1 MKTIARDPAERMH
14 MVDAMMTEASMT
26 EERSATDSPVPLR
39 DIALTALY
47 IGVTGY
53 GGPAIIG
60 HMKQL
65 FVTRR
70 RWVSE
75 EDFLTGLS
83 LSQMLPG
90 ATGVNLMTFLGYQ
103 LRGAWGAFLAPL
115 GFIFPALVLMTL
127 LSAIYFTY
135 GQVPLAQAMFIGLGA
150 VVVGLLV
157 NATVTLGR
165 SAIRDRWGIVIAVLG
180 FVLVFWL
187 HISILFVVAISAVL
201 GWLVYRK
208 QSVAI
213 TNGDTP
219 LTVKRTSRGFWVG
232 LVLTLLAVS
241 LILVFTRQ
249 TLMTQMFLAIVRV
262 AVLTFGGGFTSIPL
276 FQHEVITVH
285 GWLTTRAFL
294 DGIALGQITP
304 GPVLITATFIGYH
317 LYGVI
322 GALVGSIAIFTPGA
336 LAMLLLAHQHERVRQ
351 LSWLQAIV
359 RGVVASFIGVL
370 VSVSI
375 QLGLH
380 SLVDVKTVAL
390 AIGSVLVLLVAK
402 KDPVWVILGAALLS
416 PFLFS

>member
-1 MKTIARDPAERMH
+1 METIVRNPAKRNH
-14 MVDAMMTEASMT
+14 VVDRNMTEASMT
-26 EERSATDSPVPLR
+26 EDRPTTSPPIPLR

-75 EDFLTGLS
+75 QDFLTGLS

-115 GFIFPALVLMTL
+115 GFILPALVLMTL

-165 SAIRDRWGIVIAVLG
+165 SAIRDRWGIVIAVVG
-180 FVLVFWL
+180 FILVFWL
-187 HISILFVVAISAVL
+187 HISILFVVAISAIL

-208 QSVAI
+208 QSDMPVNADA
-213 TNGDTP
+213 TM
-219 LTVKRTSRGFWVG
+219 TVHRTSRGFWVG
-232 LVLTLLAVS
+232 LVPGTPC
-241 LILVFTRQ
+241 
-249 TLMTQMFLAIVRV
+249 
-262 AVLTFGGGFTSIPL
+262 GKPCPG
-276 FQHEVITVH
+276 VH
-285 GWLTTRAFL
+285 GGR
-294 DGIALGQITP
+294 P
-304 GPVLITATFIGYH
+304 
-317 LYGVI
+317 
-322 GALVGSIAIFTPGA
+322 S
-336 LAMLLLAHQHERVRQ
+336 
-351 LSWLQAIV
+351 
-359 RGVVASFIGVL
+359 
-370 VSVSI
+370 
-375 QLGLH
+375 
-380 SLVDVKTVAL
+380 
-390 AIGSVLVLLVAK
+390 
-402 KDPVWVILGAALLS
+402 
-416 PFLFS
+416 